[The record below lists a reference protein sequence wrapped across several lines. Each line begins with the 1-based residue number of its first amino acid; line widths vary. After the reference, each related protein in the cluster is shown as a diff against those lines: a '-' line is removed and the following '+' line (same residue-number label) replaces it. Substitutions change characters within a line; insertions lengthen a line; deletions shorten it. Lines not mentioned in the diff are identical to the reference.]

1 MSSQTLH
8 TGTVVAV
15 CGDRAVIRFS
25 RSPMCK
31 HCGACFAAGETE
43 METSVENTLRAEVG
57 ERVAVELPPRRL
69 LKASVLAYALPLAAL
84 LLGLLLG
91 SSWGEVPA
99 IVLGLCCC
107 ALAYVLLRILDRK
120 FSRARTFE
128 PRMLQRVNSTE
139 EE

>member
-8 TGTVVAV
+8 TGTVVAL

-25 RSPMCK
+25 RSPMCR

-91 SSWGEVPA
+91 SSWGEVP
-99 IVLGLCCC
+99 
-107 ALAYVLLRILDRK
+107 
-120 FSRARTFE
+120 S
-128 PRMLQRVNSTE
+128 
-139 EE
+139 